1 MVLLHTAEDTFLMMD
16 LPPPKGLFMFT
27 LNEKVVYPG
36 HGVAKV
42 SQIIEKKI
50 AGSLVKLFELRFI
63 NKDMTIL
70 VPIHN
75 FSSVGIR
82 PLSTSESIETIFKVL
97 SERVLNMSRESVAC
111 NWNKRNK
118 EYQCKL
124 RTGHIKDISE
134 IYRDLKCIAIYK
146 ELSFGEKNLLEQT
159 ESLLVEEIALV
170 VQLEHDQVLELL
182 RAPFKVAH
190 EVRIPLGPVQ
200 SVQHT
205 L

>member
-1 MVLLHTAEDTFLMMD
+1 MIGTSS
-16 LPPPKGLFMFT
+16 GRGSFMFA

-36 HGVAKV
+36 HGVARI
-42 SQIIEKKI
+42 SQIIEKKV
-50 AGSLVKLFELRFI
+50 AGSLVKLFELRFL

-82 PLSTSESIETIFKVL
+82 PLSTSENVDTIFKVL
-97 SERVLNMSRESVAC
+97 SERVSNMSRESVAC

-124 RTGHIKDISE
+124 RTGNIKDICE

-170 VQLEHDQVLELL
+170 AQMGHDKVLELL
-182 RAPFKVAH
+182 RSPFKDSQDMGMLIRHSHAG
-190 EVRIPLGPVQ
+190 I
-200 SVQHT
+200 QHT
-205 L
+205 V